1 MSVTLIYTN
10 WRRKKNLEDIIG
22 KAKKQTISPRIVV
35 IDNASDSDEH
45 QFNDEEIEI
54 IKRHND
60 KQCWERWL
68 VSFDYDSEYICIM
81 DDDLNFTRDTVL
93 NECELFMKTFPDVD
107 CLGYEGVRLE
117 KGKGYFGSEHYRSN
131 PHKNLQLPIIKGR
144 FMFIRKNKLE
154 GLDRTTDPTCDDI
167 KVSSH
172 LNKKLL
178 PNFLFNAFEELP
190 QGSEALS
197 AKSFQSKQR
206 EYTTKRY
213 FKNY

>member
-1 MSVTLIYTN
+1 MSITLIYTN
-10 WRRKKNLEDIIG
+10 WRRKKNLEEIVN
-22 KAKKQTISPRIVV
+22 KAKKQTVPVKIVV
-35 IDNASDSDEH
+35 VDNASDSPEH
-45 QFNDEEIEI
+45 QFYTDNIDIVR
-54 IKRHND
+54 RHNE

-68 VSFDYDSEYICIM
+68 VSLEYDSEYICIM

-93 NECELFMKTFPDVD
+93 AECELFMNLYKDTD

-144 FMFIRKNKLE
+144 FMFIRKDKLTN
-154 GLDRTTDPTCDDI
+154 LDLNTDLTCDDI
-167 KVSSH
+167 KVSSF

-206 EYTTKRY
+206 EYATKRY